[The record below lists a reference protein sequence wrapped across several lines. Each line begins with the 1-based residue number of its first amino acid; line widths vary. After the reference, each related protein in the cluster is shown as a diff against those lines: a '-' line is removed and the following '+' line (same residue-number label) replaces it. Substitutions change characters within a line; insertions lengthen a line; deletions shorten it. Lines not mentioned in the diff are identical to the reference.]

1 MLVSLLLLFLLTL
14 GGLGLTYL
22 FARGES
28 LLWRVCAG
36 NVVGSVVFSL
46 ICFLTACAAGFSQM
60 SVSLSYLLTLL
71 PLAIFVRKD
80 FRQKFSND
88 WHAASKK
95 LEGAD
100 FSKLLR
106 FGFYFFFLVL
116 FWFFF
121 QRAMMET
128 GEGIFIGSSHNLGD
142 LPFHL
147 GAIFSFTDGQNF
159 PPENPSFAFAKF
171 TYPFMADIIV
181 ASCAEFGAR
190 VSDAMLVQNVLLAF
204 SLLVIL
210 ERFVFKLTDNRLAAK
225 LAPFLL
231 FFGGGIGFLWFF
243 KDALHA
249 PEGIYKYLWNLPMD
263 YTIRQEKFHWGA
275 SEYSLRW
282 GDALTTLFL
291 TQRSLLLGMPLTLIA
306 LQKIWEIFRS
316 QKSEVGSQKSE
327 ESKNSFSIFHFPFSI
342 FLVGLL
348 AGTLPLVHTHSL
360 AVLFIVCAFLFFFSL
375 EKWREWIA
383 FGIGVSIVAVPEL
396 LWAMSG
402 SATRFDVFVD
412 WHYGWAKAEN
422 ENIFFFWLR
431 NLGLFIPLL
440 ALGIYFTIQEI
451 ATRRRGDA
459 KEKFIKPN
467 EQTNHSPL
475 TTHHLLFYVPFL
487 LCFIIPN
494 IVRLAPWEWDNI
506 KILIYWF
513 VGSIPFV
520 ALVLAR
526 LWEEK
531 GSSRLLAALC
541 LVILTLTGAL
551 DVWRVFSRAIN
562 YRVFEADSVKIA
574 EQIKQKTAP
583 NAMFLNAPTY
593 NTSVVLTG
601 RRSLMRY
608 TGHLSSYAIDFEPR
622 ETEVKRIYEGS
633 ALAPDLMKKYG
644 IEYVVISPAER
655 DYCEENNVELNEKYF
670 QRFPVAA
677 EIGQYR
683 VYKVKN

>member
-14 GGLGLTYL
+14 GGVGLTYL
-22 FARGES
+22 FAKDES

-36 NVVGSVVFSL
+36 NVLGSVAFSL
-46 ICFLTACAAGFSQM
+46 ICFLVSCAAADFTPLTN
-60 SVSLSYLLTLL
+60 SLSYLLTLL
-71 PLAIFVRKD
+71 PLALFSRKD
-80 FRQKFSND
+80 FRQRFFND
-88 WHAASKK
+88 WQAATKK

-100 FSKLLR
+100 FNKLLR
-106 FGFYFFFLVL
+106 FGFYFFFLAL

-128 GEGIFIGSSHNLGD
+128 ADGIFIGSSHNLGD

-190 VSDAMLVQNVLLAF
+190 VSDAMLVQNVTLAF

-210 ERFVFKLTDNRLAAK
+210 ERFVFKLTGNRLAARI
-225 LAPFLL
+225 APFLL
-231 FFGGGIGFLWFF
+231 FFCGGIGFFWFF
-243 KDALHA
+243 KDAWHA
-249 PEGIYKYLWNLPMD
+249 PEGLYKYFWNLPVD
-263 YTIRQEKFHWGA
+263 YTIRQDKFHWGA

-282 GDALTTLFL
+282 GDSLTTLFL

-306 LQKIWEIFRS
+306 LQKVWEIFSSR
-316 QKSEVGSQKSE
+316 KPEAAEKP
-327 ESKNSFSIFHFPFSI
+327 FSIFHFPFSI
-342 FLVGLL
+342 FLVGLF

-360 AVLFIVCAFLFFFSL
+360 VVLFIVCAFLFFFSL
-375 EKWREWIA
+375 DKWREWIA

-402 SATRFDVFVD
+402 SATRFGVFVD
-412 WHYGWAKAEN
+412 WHYGWAKSEE

-440 ALGIYFTIQEI
+440 ALGIYFVFRETAPQK
-451 ATRRRGDA
+451 RKDA
-459 KEKFIKPN
+459 NEDEGKPG
-467 EQTNHSPL
+467 EQAQHSPL
-475 TTHHLLFYVPFL
+475 TTRHLLFYVPFL

-494 IVRLAPWEWDNI
+494 LVRLAPWEWDNI

-531 GSSRLLAALC
+531 GFSRFLAAAC
-541 LVILTLTGAL
+541 FIILTLTGAL
-551 DVWRVFSRAIN
+551 DVWRVCSRAIN
-562 YRVFEADSVKIA
+562 YRVFETDSIKLA
-574 EQIKQKTAP
+574 AQIKQKTAP

-593 NTSVVLTG
+593 NSSVVLTG

-608 TGHLSSYAIDFEPR
+608 TGHLSSYAIDYEPR
-622 ETEVKRIYEGS
+622 ENEVKRIYEGS
-633 ALAPDLMKKYG
+633 ALANDLLKKYG
-644 IEYVVISPAER
+644 IEYVVISPEER
-655 DYCEENNVELNEKYF
+655 DYCKTNNVELNEEYF
-670 QRFPVAA
+670 SRFPVAA
-677 EIGQYR
+677 EVGQYR
-683 VYKVKN
+683 VYKIK